1 MGYMILFLYI
11 PNILFYIS
19 GWGWDYD
26 DYDTILYISVFY
38 NDIGMGLYY
47 TIPYIFYYH
56 YTILL

>member
-26 DYDTILYISVFY
+26 DYDTILYISIFY

-47 TIPYIFYYH
+47 TIPYI
-56 YTILL
+56 L